1 MIKKILVASL
11 LCSILSFPCMAESW
25 QEVKATSNQKAVAKA
40 YIDVDSIHKN
50 SYTAVFRA
58 KYIYRDKHYALA
70 TLEMTS
76 AKGIKPLSFIE
87 CSPDGY
93 LMRTLSYRGKY
104 LPIGKSSLTKAF
116 YDMIFNSI

>member
-1 MIKKILVASL
+1 MVKKFLVTTL

-25 QEVKATSNQKAVAKA
+25 QEVKAPSNQKAVAKV
-40 YIDVDSIHKN
+40 YVDMDSIHKN
-50 SYTAVFRA
+50 SNTAVFRA

-87 CSPDGY
+87 YSPDGY
-93 LMRTLSYRGKY
+93 LMRTLSYRGNY
-104 LPIGKSSLTKAF
+104 LPIGKSSLTKTF
-116 YDMIFNSI
+116 YDMIFDSI

>member
-1 MIKKILVASL
+1 MVKKILVTTL

-25 QEVKATSNQKAVAKA
+25 QEVKAPSNQKAVSKV

-70 TLEMTS
+70 TLELTN
-76 AKGIKPLSFIE
+76 AKGIRPLAFIE

-93 LMRTLSYRGKY
+93 LMRSLYYRGKY
-104 LPIGKSSLTKAF
+104 LPIRKSALTNIF
-116 YDMIFNSI
+116 YDMIFGSI